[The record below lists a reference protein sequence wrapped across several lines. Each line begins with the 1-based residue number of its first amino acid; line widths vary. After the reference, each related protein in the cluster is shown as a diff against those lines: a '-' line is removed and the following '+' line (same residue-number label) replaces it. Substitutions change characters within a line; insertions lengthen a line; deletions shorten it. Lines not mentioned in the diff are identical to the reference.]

1 MRKRI
6 KIFTLIAVGI
16 MIFSGINAQTDSNEH
31 QGRYVEV
38 EEITTFF
45 ELDRE
50 NNLIYCQFDLFNI
63 YENESSKPVFVDVN
77 EISNVIKF
85 NIKSNSSQYENR
97 RSCYLKMNIQNYG
110 STFRLVMD
118 RMNVEKI
125 FYKGEFITVND
136 FISKII

>member
-6 KIFTLIAVGI
+6 KIFTLITVALL
-16 MIFSGINAQTDSNEH
+16 IFSGIDAQTGSNVY
-31 QGRYVEV
+31 QGRYIEV

-50 NNLIYCQFDLFNI
+50 NNFIYCQFDLFNI
-63 YENESSKPVFVDVN
+63 YENESSKPIFVDVN
-77 EISNVIKF
+77 DISNVIKF

-97 RSCYLKMNIQNYG
+97 RSCYLKMSTQNYG

-125 FYKGEFITVND
+125 LYKGEFITINE